1 MLTPVRAAS
10 NASFSAQGQSAS
22 LNADSLV
29 RAATAIAPVQQVET
43 TDLNSAIAG
52 KLSILLLAVRE
63 RMVEALLDALKTTA
77 DALVVPRDDAETNL
91 VFASRLAE
99 AIQKLPASKI
109 AQIERQLVAQ
119 GHDIPVRLLVEALK
133 NPSGPEAARVVAY
146 LETMRYKDRDL
157 VARAVNRSYGQNDAA
172 PRQEQR
178 AEISIQRENLPA
190 TNKATVPAQSERA
203 SETSAKTTITA
214 AATSDT
220 KSAEKPVS
228 TGQAANVADARLGE
242 KISTTTRKEAQQQ
255 LPEAKSA
262 AFKPEDTDRIIADTA
277 ESTTPIEPEPAP
289 VAAKADPIIPKSW
302 AGIPA
307 SLSEDATD
315 LIVAI
320 IRDQESETLLE
331 AADIDPAVDIDVILD
346 DALIGDIPDEL
357 IRPSDQPVLQA
368 VVARQASPL
377 TAQPALD
384 AAAIN
389 AAANRQTTHEADPRP
404 ADAPTIDMANAPVLM
419 KIVEGV
425 PYAPQPYQ
433 FAKDEADDSGS
444 REMHREDHDAGPQSD
459 EQEDE
464 GDSDAPADGAAD
476 EPAMLADADDAPPP
490 VAPRNDTSMQL
501 LPAPGLAMPPVAEEA
516 YALYRRMV
524 GWE

>member
-190 TNKATVPAQSERA
+190 ANKAAVPAQSERA
-203 SETSAKTTITA
+203 SETPAKTTIPA
-214 AATSDT
+214 AAISDT
-220 KSAEKPVS
+220 KSAEKPLP
-228 TGQAANVADARLGE
+228 TGQIANIADARLGE
-242 KISTTTRKEAQQQ
+242 KISTATMKEAQQSS
-255 LPEAKSA
+255 ETKSA

-289 VAAKADPIIPKSW
+289 AAAKADPIIPKSW

-404 ADAPTIDMANAPVLM
+404 ADAPTIDMAYAPVLM

-476 EPAMLADADDAPPP
+476 ELAMLADADDVPPP

-516 YALYRRMV
+516 YALYRRMA